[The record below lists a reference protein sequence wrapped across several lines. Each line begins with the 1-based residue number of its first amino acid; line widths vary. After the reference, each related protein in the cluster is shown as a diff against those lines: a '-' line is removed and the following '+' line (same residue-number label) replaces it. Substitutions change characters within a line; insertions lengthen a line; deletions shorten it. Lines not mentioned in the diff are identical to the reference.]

1 MGCDGKT
8 PLPIT
13 AFSRV
18 LPRQHLTK
26 LLYLPTCDDF
36 QKMRQRM
43 QRQIEKRRTQRE
55 KGRPAFRVFARR
67 AVAFA
72 HTGRQSSLPFPLAH
86 IPFLSSLPPQRTE
99 HYLFRALRWVIERG
113 HVCGAYK
120 TQFSEPASA
129 FVVVDQFWASNVKC
143 VPPLML
149 ELQLDLIRIA

>member
-26 LLYLPTCDDF
+26 LLYLPTCVDF

-72 HTGRQSSLPFPLAH
+72 HTARDCQSSLPFPLAH

-99 HYLFRALRWVIERG
+99 HYLFRALRWVIERVTSVE
-113 HVCGAYK
+113 HTK
-120 TQFSEPASA
+120 PNFPNQ
-129 FVVVDQFWASNVKC
+129 
-143 VPPLML
+143 
-149 ELQLDLIRIA
+149 LQLLWLLINFGLQTSSACLPSC